1 MAQFYGS
8 QARYDEGTGKFTFDN
23 ADAISVGGSP
33 VPQRVMLRKEFN
45 ANSVDD
51 WVFIADRAYTVVSI
65 KEVHSVAGND
75 ASAVT
80 LDVRKVTDASAPG
93 AAASSTVKELLSSA
107 LNLKSTANTVVT
119 GSLTATAADLDL
131 AAGDKIGLNFAGT
144 LTSLAGGLLVIELK
158 AK

>member
-1 MAQFYGS
+1 MAQFNGS
-8 QARYDEGTGKFTFDN
+8 QASYDEGTGKFTFSVP
-23 ADAISVGGSP
+23 DAVVVNGSP
-33 VPQRVMLRKEFN
+33 LPQRVMLRKEFN

-93 AAASSTVKELLSSA
+93 ASGLHAGRPSPPAGASGCLSA
-107 LNLKSTANTVVT
+107 YRCLHW
-119 GSLTATAADLDL
+119 
-131 AAGDKIGLNFAGT
+131 
-144 LTSLAGGLLVIELK
+144 
-158 AK
+158 

>member
-1 MAQFYGS
+1 MAQFNGS
-8 QARYDEGTGKFTFDN
+8 QASYDEGTGKFTFSVP
-23 ADAISVGGSP
+23 DAVVVNGSP
-33 VPQRVMLRKEFN
+33 LPQRVMLRKEFN

-93 AAASSTVKELLSSA
+93 ASAGSTVKELLASA

-119 GSLTATAADLDL
+119 GTLTSTTADLDL
-131 AAGDKIGLNFAGT
+131 AAGDKIGLNFIGT
-144 LTSLAGGLLVIELK
+144 LTTLAGGLLVIELK